1 MAVITG
7 GTTGIGFAIAETF
20 GKEGGK
26 VAICSRSEKKVDN
39 AINLLKEQNIDVY
52 GESVDVSSKN
62 SLQAFADLVEE
73 KYGGIDIW
81 INNAGI
87 YPQFKIIDTSEDTWE
102 DIMNINV
109 KSVYLGSQI
118 ALEKLQKRKGGVI
131 INAAS
136 FASLMPSI
144 GSGGYAASKAAVH
157 SLTKT
162 LAGELAP
169 YNIRVNGFIPGVIET
184 TMTSE
189 IIAAKGEQLV
199 KQIPMKRVGTS
210 QEVANAV
217 LFLCSDQASYITGA
231 FIEITGGK
239 LCVQNP

>member
-87 YPQFKIIDTSEDTWE
+87 YPQFKIIDTPEDTWE